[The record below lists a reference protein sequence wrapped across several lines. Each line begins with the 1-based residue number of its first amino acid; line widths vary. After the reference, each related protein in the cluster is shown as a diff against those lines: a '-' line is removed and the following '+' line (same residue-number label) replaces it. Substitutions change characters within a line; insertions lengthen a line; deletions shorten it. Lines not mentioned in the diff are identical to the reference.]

1 MSSWKNYRKIGDF
14 FSRIRFFFVQ
24 PITNEKQL
32 ICSSFWADDSRSSKI
47 LSILSLFGA
56 WIFHWAKRMENV
68 WVRKVFF
75 FLHLLSSSFSQNGLA
90 SLFIRNKSLSLQ
102 KEKLKCIYMHDGSYQ
117 CTASASRTL
126 SVISLF
132 SLEKHLIQPFR
143 HGLHYK

>member
-1 MSSWKNYRKIGDF
+1 MSSWKNYRKIGRF
-14 FSRIRFFFVQ
+14 LFENTFFFVQ

-90 SLFIRNKSLSLQ
+90 SLFIRNKLLSLQ

-126 SVISLF
+126 RHLFFFLGKTFDSTVQARSSL
-132 SLEKHLIQPFR
+132 
-143 HGLHYK
+143 